1 MDKDEF
7 LVHTRLR
14 RGTGDGDLAR
24 DGGGV
29 GGVGFVGGGGGGV
42 EEEER
47 RRGDDAAARGRG
59 GEGRRGAVRRR
70 RRGGGG
76 RGSLAEQ
83 YRTLRIRPGATESEV
98 KKAFRKLALQYH
110 PDVCKGSN
118 CGVQFHRINE
128 AYETVMDSLRQAE
141 EEEQVRSRS
150 EEWHEEDGYADESL
164 RGMCD
169 PTWDLWEEWMGW
181 EGAGIRDYSSHIN
194 PYI

>member
-1 MDKDEF
+1 MAIS
-7 LVHTRLR
+7 L
-14 RGTGDGDLAR
+14 GTVAGS
-24 DGGGV
+24 V
-29 GGVGFVGGGGGGV
+29 GSASSAVV
-42 EEEER
+42 
-47 RRGDDAAARGRG
+47 A
-59 GEGRRGAVRRR
+59 GEWRRR
-70 RRGGGG
+70 RRGGGAMTRRRG
-76 RGSLAEQ
+76 DAAARGGAVRCAAAAAAAAGAGSLAEQ

-181 EGAGIRDYSSHIN
+181 EGA
-194 PYI
+194 